1 MRVLITGGS
10 GFIGRHLAQALLA
23 RGDDVEVITRYP
35 ETLQLDPRVGAW
47 REPEQLTGRIDAV
60 VNLAGAPIAK
70 RWSSAYRQVLRDS
83 RIRFTAT
90 LVEWMGRLEVLP
102 RVLISGSA
110 IGYYGSQGD
119 RELDEQAEPR
129 EGFTHQ
135 LCADWER
142 EAQAA
147 ESLGVRVCTLRTGL
161 VLGADGGALEKMLPP
176 FRLGLGGPI
185 GSGRQWISWI
195 HMADEVGAI
204 LHLLDHEQLRGPF
217 NLTAPHPCTNA
228 TFSRTLGQVL
238 GRPAFCRVP
247 APLMRLL
254 LGEASELVLKGQ
266 RVMPLRLLESGYA
279 FRYSTLEAA
288 LAQVL
293 GRDTETMAE

>member
-1 MRVLITGGS
+1 MSRPS
-10 GFIGRHLAQALLA
+10 R
-23 RGDDVEVITRYP
+23 
-35 ETLQLDPRVGAW
+35 
-47 REPEQLTGRIDAV
+47 
-60 VNLAGAPIAK
+60 
-70 RWSSAYRQVLRDS
+70 RD
-83 RIRFTAT
+83 
-90 LVEWMGRLEVLP
+90 
-102 RVLISGSA
+102 
-110 IGYYGSQGD
+110 
-119 RELDEQAEPR
+119 
-129 EGFTHQ
+129 GFTHQ

-142 EAQAA
+142 EALAA

-161 VLGADGGALEKMLPP
+161 VLGRDGGALEKMLPP

-195 HMADEVGAI
+195 HMDDEVGAI
-204 LHLLDHEQLRGPF
+204 LHLLDHEQLQGPF

-266 RVMPLRLLESGYA
+266 RVVPVRLLESGYA
-279 FRYSTLEAA
+279 FRYPTLEAA
-288 LAQVL
+288 LARVL
-293 GRDTETMAE
+293 GRDGEARAE